1 MADHEEGFYIRQ
13 NTAYE
18 RDRGRD
24 DQDEERHDDAR
35 PRTDIWWGSID
46 SSIESVETLR
56 RDAKG
61 VMGRIVYKSPEIS
74 SGLGQSY
81 QYVLLSGRSSDRK
94 KKTVSV
100 SA

>member
-56 RDAKG
+56 RDDG
-61 VMGRIVYKSPEIS
+61 SHRVQVSRDFQWPRPE
-74 SGLGQSY
+74 
-81 QYVLLSGRSSDRK
+81 LSVRSIEWK
-94 KKTVSV
+94 KL
-100 SA
+100 